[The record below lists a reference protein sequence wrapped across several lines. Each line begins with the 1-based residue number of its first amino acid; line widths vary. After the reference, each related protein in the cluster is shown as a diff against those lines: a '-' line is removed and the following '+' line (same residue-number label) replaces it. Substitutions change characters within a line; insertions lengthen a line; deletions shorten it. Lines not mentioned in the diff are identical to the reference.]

1 MFQGKK
7 LTLSAI
13 NISRANPVQW
23 CGHINSL
30 EEFKNPCSG
39 PEHMI
44 MSLGFESVKY
54 LYLSNA
60 FPELEVLWES
70 ELSVC
75 LSAGL
80 SIYLLTYLML
90 GKIEDGRRRR
100 QLRMRWLDGIMDSVD
115 MSLRKLR
122 ELVMDREA
130 WCAAVHGVA
139 NSRTQLSDWTELN
152 WTYLSPNHL
161 SIQLYTYPGTHLE
174 FNKCLLSK

>member
-39 PEHMI
+39 PEHII
-44 MSLGFESVKY
+44 MSLCFESVKY
-54 LYLSNA
+54 IYLSDA

-70 ELSVC
+70 ELSVY

-80 SIYLLTYLML
+80 SIYLPTYPML
-90 GKIEDGRRRR
+90 GKIEDRRRR
-100 QLRMRWLDGIMDSVD
+100 GRQRMRWLDGITDSMD
-115 MSLRKLR
+115 MSLHKLW

-139 NSRTQLSDWTELN
+139 KSRTWLSNWTELKVCAEALG
-152 WTYLSPNHL
+152 WTLWGSVHP
-161 SIQLYTYPGTHLE
+161 
-174 FNKCLLSK
+174 CLISSQCCCHICRY